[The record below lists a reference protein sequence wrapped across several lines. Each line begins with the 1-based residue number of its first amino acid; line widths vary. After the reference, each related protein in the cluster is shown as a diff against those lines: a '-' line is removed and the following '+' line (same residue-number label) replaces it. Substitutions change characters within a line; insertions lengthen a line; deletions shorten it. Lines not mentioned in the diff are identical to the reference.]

1 MKNVLNHKITKL
13 ISLVL
18 SAILPCALFVS
29 VFFGDFYMKKSLSQ
43 NNLNREFTKEE
54 LADDYDFLW
63 ETLES
68 NYLFFSILEEE
79 FGIDVNNIK
88 ETTSELLDEQQPDIV
103 NFYRILDSMFLKLN
117 YFAHLSVVSLHGY
130 ETYQQYVN
138 DSNNFQSVWKN
149 VLDNEQTHVT
159 YTELIP
165 KNVFKD
171 TGYDY
176 PEVDTFYDEIRKAVI
191 FRIKSFDGSVLM
203 RDQNMIQNYLDTLG
217 SAPVEHV
224 IFDITGNGGGSDSYW
239 MENIVEPFGGNYTW
253 NSLVYLR
260 DTPLTRDYYFND
272 LEIKSIS
279 EMEEKNQVPE
289 FVNRL
294 GITHFIEF
302 ENEYHWSSKFS
313 QDILNAKRW
322 VLIDN
327 QVYSSAESFANFCK
341 VTGWA
346 TLVGRRTKG
355 DGIGLTPI
363 LVNLPNTGLLV
374 RFSADMA
381 ENADGQLDTI
391 YGTVPDFVSKRYET
405 PQSTLYRLIDA
416 S

>member
-1 MKNVLNHKITKL
+1 MKKCIT
-13 ISLVL
+13 IFCVL
-18 SAILPCALFVS
+18 SVCLLICFIE
-29 VFFGDFYMKKSLSQ
+29 KKSLSQ
-43 NNLNREFTKEE
+43 NNLNRDFTKEE

-63 ETLES
+63 ENLES
-68 NYLFFSILEEE
+68 NYLFFPILEEE

-88 ETTSELLDEQQPDIV
+88 ETTRELLEEQQPDIV
-103 NFYRILDSMFLKLN
+103 NFYHILDSMFLKLN

-138 DSNNFQSVWKN
+138 DNNNSQSVWKN

-165 KNVFKD
+165 ENVFKD
-171 TGYDY
+171 TGYDC

-203 RDQNMIQNYLDTLG
+203 RDQNMIQNYLNTLNNA
-217 SAPVEHV
+217 SVEHI

-239 MENIVEPFGGNYTW
+239 LENIVEPFGGNYAW
-253 NSLVYLR
+253 NSVVYLR

-272 LEIKSIS
+272 WEIKPIS
-279 EMEEKNQVPE
+279 EMEEKNQIPE

-302 ENEYHWSSKFS
+302 ENDYHWNSKFS
-313 QDILNAKRW
+313 EEILNAKRW
-322 VLIDN
+322 VLIDD

-341 VTGWA
+341 VIGWA

-381 ENADGQLDTI
+381 ENVDGQLDTI
-391 YGTVPDFVSKRYET
+391 YGTAPDFVSKRYEAA
-405 PQSTLYRLIDA
+405 QSTLYRLIDA
-416 S
+416 INEDEDNEKILVKR